1 MLNKLQ
7 ELEIQEAESFLYQEI
22 DEELAAAGLLPDRFK
37 ITNLEQ
43 ANWALRKI
51 RAFKAKAREINSL
64 AEAEIERIKSWQD
77 SELKKIESSIKFFE
91 MLLEEYHRSRI
102 VQNPKE
108 KTITTPYGKM
118 QIKKILPKWNYD
130 DNKLLEWLKKN
141 KPEFIRIK
149 EEPNKQ
155 ELKKVLKVDN
165 LVAIDPDTGE
175 VVEGITIEP
184 ETDKFIVEV
193 D

>member
-7 ELEIQEAESFLYQEI
+7 ELEIQEAESFMYQEI
-22 DEELAAAGLLPDRFK
+22 DEEATEAGLLPDRFR

-51 RAFKAKAREINSL
+51 AAFKAKAREINSL

-77 SELKKIESSIKFFE
+77 GELKKIESSIKFFE

-118 QIKKILPKWNYD
+118 QIKKVPPKWNYD
-130 DNKLLEWLKKN
+130 ENKLLEWLKKN
-141 KPEFIRIK
+141 KPHLIRIK

>member
-1 MLNKLQ
+1 MMNKLQ

-22 DEELAAAGLLPDRFK
+22 DEESAAAGLLPDRFK
-37 ITNLEQ
+37 ISTLDQ

-51 RAFKAKAREINSL
+51 SAFKAKAMEINSL

-102 VQNPKE
+102 AQNPKE

-118 QIKKILPKWNYD
+118 QIRKVPAKWNYD

-141 KPEFIRIK
+141 KPHLIRIK

-155 ELKKVLKVDN
+155 ELKKVLKIEN
-165 LVAIDPDTGE
+165 SWAIDPDTGE
-175 VVEGITIEP
+175 VVDGITIEP
-184 ETDKFIVEV
+184 ETDKFVVEV